1 MDKRA
6 LRYLKLAIVFDFVDF
21 YIGWLNLLPDFAA
34 MWLFYAYV
42 KSHGRWQTETEE
54 RIKPLLLVLAADFF
68 LHWIWKFENG
78 IEALLIS
85 VIYLYAV
92 YVLIGEVSERVRPH
106 QPEQARKLDIM
117 RTLSVLLHSLAFLA
131 APYGNEVLNFLIA
144 AANIGMCIAFIKVV
158 WKIQPSCIS
167 AG

>member
-6 LRYLKLAIVFDFVDF
+6 LRYLKLAILFNFLDF
-21 YIGWLNLLPDFAA
+21 YIGWLNLLPNFVA
-34 MWLFYAYV
+34 MWLFYSYV
-42 KSHGRWQTETEE
+42 RSHARQTETEE

-68 LHWIWKFENG
+68 LHWIWQFENG
-78 IEALLIS
+78 IEALLIV

-106 QPEQARKLDIM
+106 QPEQAHKLDIM
-117 RTLSVLLHSLAFLA
+117 RILLVLLHSLAFLA

-144 AANIGMCIAFIKVV
+144 AANIGMCIVFIKVI
-158 WKIQPSCIS
+158 WKIRPSCIS